1 MGKEIELQS
10 YNDYPESVSNNA
22 QKGIDANEKNDNKCA
37 TAVGKLRA
45 QQLAQRKDISLETI
59 KRMYSYLSRAESFYN
74 ESDPNAC
81 GTISFLLWGGKSALE
96 WSKSKLKELGE
107 IELEG
112 EGGTT
117 TSISSSYTGQFGGPT
132 KKKKTKVKLQVEAP
146 NLDVFGYPT
155 KHFEICPGAQA
166 FFQKLVSVPPTED
179 NVGMIRSMA
188 QMADNVFEI
197 EKDVLQKEK
206 ATPEQLQTAMVLVE
220 DFYDVLEEVQEG
232 MLEESGIVMD
242 LNADFMNNHL
252 NIISKYVA

>member
-1 MGKEIELQS
+1 M
-10 YNDYPESVSNNA
+10 
-22 QKGIDANEKNDNKCA
+22 
-37 TAVGKLRA
+37 
-45 QQLAQRKDISLETI
+45 
-59 KRMYSYLSRAESFYN
+59 
-74 ESDPNAC
+74 
-81 GTISFLLWGGKSALE
+81 
-96 WSKSKLKELGE
+96 
-107 IELEG
+107 
-112 EGGTT
+112 
-117 TSISSSYTGQFGGPT
+117 
-132 KKKKTKVKLQVEAP
+132 
-146 NLDVFGYPT
+146 
-155 KHFEICPGAQA
+155 
-166 FFQKLVSVPPTED
+166 PPTED